1 MVASRPEAGN
11 VPSSTEAVGGW
22 MTARWSSAARN
33 EMETS
38 RSRGVPRSRSPLG
51 FPRRTAESLR
61 RWRSSRVLVTRS
73 VGCRSGIEAP
83 CQCDRGRPKG
93 FTRAQRR
100 ATEKATV
107 PDGARCHS
115 PRRRVLKGAQKGRK
129 AFRKPLGHGVREYV
143 GPRSSFE
150 SRPQKVRGAL
160 ELASTK
166 PVCQK
171 ARVQAP

>member
-1 MVASRPEAGN
+1 
-11 VPSSTEAVGGW
+11 

-38 RSRGVPRSRSPLG
+38 RSRGVPGSRRRWV
-51 FPRRTAESLR
+51 FPRRPAESLR
-61 RWRSSRVLVTRS
+61 KWCSSRVLVTRS

-83 CQCDRGRPKG
+83 CRCDRGRPKG
-93 FTRAQRR
+93 VTRAQRR

-107 PDGARCHS
+107 PDGARGHS
-115 PRRRVLKGAQKGRK
+115 PRRRVLKGEQKVER
-129 AFRKPLGHGVREYV
+129 PGVSPSVMVSGEYV

-150 SRPQKVRGAL
+150 SRPQKVRGVL

-166 PVCQK
+166 PACQK
-171 ARVQAP
+171 ARAQAP